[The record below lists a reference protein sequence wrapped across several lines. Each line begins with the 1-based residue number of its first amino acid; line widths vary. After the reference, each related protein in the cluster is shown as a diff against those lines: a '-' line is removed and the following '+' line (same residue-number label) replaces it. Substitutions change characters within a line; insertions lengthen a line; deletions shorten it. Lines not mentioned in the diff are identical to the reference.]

1 MAALLGAAVPQH
13 SWEAISSPLIS
24 EEGIAPPWLGGENF
38 CFPSYRDRNSYYFL
52 EGDFFPFFF
61 CSWM

>member
-24 EEGIAPPWLGGENF
+24 EEGIAPPWLGGEIF
-38 CFPSYRDRNSYYFL
+38 VSLLIGIATPTIF
-52 EGDFFPFFF
+52 
-61 CSWM
+61 